1 VATQDQH
8 TASAGECAPEGQE
21 VELLEL
27 PPGAMPPG
35 GISLGDLFKYLPVV
49 QQIIQAFA
57 AGTGS
62 FITKT
67 PFGRFQVDIK
77 RVA

>member
-1 VATQDQH
+1 MSEKTS
-8 TASAGECAPEGQE
+8 TAGECAPEGQD
-21 VELLEL
+21 VELLDL
-27 PPGAMPPG
+27 PPGAAAPG
-35 GISLGDLFKYLPVV
+35 IGFGDLFRYLPVI

-62 FITKT
+62 FITRT

-77 RVA
+77 RVG